1 MAELL
6 AWLVV
11 FVAIALVIWTLV
23 RENDRRKQRTAEEWE
38 REHAAGQG
46 LTNQFIRAGAMGL
59 EGILISEKKEAI
71 QYQKD
76 EEQGMTKTGS
86 KGDDADR
93 TAAKSDG

>member
-6 AWLVV
+6 MWLAV
-11 FVAIALVIWTLV
+11 FVAIALVIWALV
-23 RENDRRKQRTAEEWE
+23 HENDRRRERTVEEWE

-46 LTNQFIRAGAMGL
+46 QLNQFIRAGAMGL
-59 EGILISEKKEAI
+59 DGILVSEKQQAI

-76 EEQGMTKTGS
+76 EEQGMTKTGT

-93 TAAKSDG
+93 TAVEK

>member
-6 AWLVV
+6 MWLAV
-11 FVAIALVIWTLV
+11 FAAIAAVIWALV
-23 RENDRRKQRTAEEWE
+23 HENDRRRERTVEEWE

-46 LTNQFIRAGAMGL
+46 QLTQFIRAGAMGL
-59 EGILISEKKEAI
+59 DGILVSEKQQAI

-76 EEQGMTKTGS
+76 EEQGMTKTGG

-93 TAAKSDG
+93 TAIQE

>member
-6 AWLVV
+6 TWFAVLL
-11 FVAIALVIWTLV
+11 AIALVIWVLV
-23 RENDRRKQRTAEEWE
+23 RENDQRRQRTVEEWE
-38 REHAAGQG
+38 RDHAAGQG
-46 LTNQFIRAGAMGL
+46 MLNQFVRAGALGL
-59 EGILISEKKEAI
+59 EGILISEKQEAI

-93 TAAKSDG
+93 TAVEE